1 MPEVVVEMVIHHAL
15 ESPISSSGLLEI
27 VSAVRTNLS
36 GSQRGASAS
45 CGKTQT
51 CPRPQISTGSGLYH
65 FSTSGSFQKTLGL
78 IVCALKFQNRCVI
91 ERAHQTLKHQL
102 QKLKKGE
109 LYLITPSN
117 SLNHAS
123 FVLNFLQLDISGH
136 STTQR
141 FWNFDAQ
148 TIRPKVF

>member
-1 MPEVVVEMVIHHAL
+1 MISDRPTQQHDSVPLASMPGVVAEMVIHHAL
-15 ESPISSSGLLEI
+15 ELSISSSDLLET
-27 VSAVRTNLS
+27 VSAVCTNLS

-91 ERAHQTLKHQL
+91 ERPLISNC
-102 QKLKKGE
+102 KKFR
-109 LYLITPSN
+109 TN
-117 SLNHAS
+117 KA
-123 FVLNFLQLDISGH
+123 
-136 STTQR
+136 
-141 FWNFDAQ
+141 
-148 TIRPKVF
+148 

>member
-1 MPEVVVEMVIHHAL
+1 MRLSGSSKAILNCPAQQHDFVPLASMPEVVVEMIIYHVL

-27 VSAVRTNLS
+27 VSTVRTNLS
-36 GSQRGASAS
+36 SSQRGASAS

-91 ERAHQTLKHQL
+91 ERPLISNC
-102 QKLKKGE
+102 KKFRTNKAWFRE
-109 LYLITPSN
+109 LEGVLRYN
-117 SLNHAS
+117 SPFFS
-123 FVLNFLQLDISGH
+123 FCN
-136 STTQR
+136 
-141 FWNFDAQ
+141 
-148 TIRPKVF
+148 